1 MSTLA
6 KLWKNAGLS
15 RLQDSCEDELFDERR
30 NAMRHWIE
38 KLQRNRTELMELV
51 DQVRGYKIPTPQG
64 DHDSMLAYDR
74 RRMYKEGLLD
84 RIIATSTETADAV
97 RLLRSAIVAESSEPF
112 ATDTGDTPREESLTI
127 QVVAA
132 ILRGDRRRAKKLAT
146 ELTEELADLPLLYVP
161 LAKGG
166 DAREIVA
173 ARIRQ
178 RSIQDL
184 LLCLPRIGLYVETY
198 RLIET
203 ARDMERTHPVGA
215 GAVTEFDELFKIG
228 YKSLVQSLVVSAEQW
243 DEEEEVETETPNLT
257 DSPLVACLEQLTE
270 SALHSWLAHSQTLR
284 LSVLE
289 KVSDKR
295 AWSKLVEFI
304 ETYGAEL
311 FTQHFLNLGNVRAI
325 LHQGADTWLS
335 QIQEEGGGMFEC
347 RLLDDIDNKIS
358 RQDAVYRLT
367 LVLEAIIENYS
378 EYRDYNSTTTQSD
391 RGDLLYTLLDFLRL
405 QTKYDRVCWN
415 LKPVVLAHEILV
427 RRGCKQAAQLWR
439 RALRERID
447 AEAEKFVEKLTTLRK
462 KYAMQMPS
470 IADRINE
477 RFMRPLV
484 IDRLCSL
491 VQPAVAEAKRDG
503 PRPTFRM
510 LQYETEFLTREPSG
524 VGFDLP
530 PWLAALDEEVQ
541 RVAQPPHERDDYD
554 ELELAVPLQR
564 LTYEE
569 AIERLDELVDE

>member
-1 MSTLA
+1 M
-6 KLWKNAGLS
+6 
-15 RLQDSCEDELFDERR
+15 
-30 NAMRHWIE
+30 
-38 KLQRNRTELMELV
+38 
-51 DQVRGYKIPTPQG
+51 
-64 DHDSMLAYDR
+64 
-74 RRMYKEGLLD
+74 
-84 RIIATSTETADAV
+84 
-97 RLLRSAIVAESSEPF
+97 
-112 ATDTGDTPREESLTI
+112 
-127 QVVAA
+127 
-132 ILRGDRRRAKKLAT
+132 
-146 ELTEELADLPLLYVP
+146 
-161 LAKGG
+161 
-166 DAREIVA
+166 
-173 ARIRQ
+173 
-178 RSIQDL
+178 
-184 LLCLPRIGLYVETY
+184 
-198 RLIET
+198 
-203 ARDMERTHPVGA
+203 
-215 GAVTEFDELFKIG
+215 
-228 YKSLVQSLVVSAEQW
+228 
-243 DEEEEVETETPNLT
+243 
-257 DSPLVACLEQLTE
+257 
-270 SALHSWLAHSQTLR
+270 
-284 LSVLE
+284 
-289 KVSDKR
+289 
-295 AWSKLVEFI
+295 
-304 ETYGAEL
+304 
-311 FTQHFLNLGNVRAI
+311 
-325 LHQGADTWLS
+325 
-335 QIQEEGGGMFEC
+335 
-347 RLLDDIDNKIS
+347 LDDIGNKIS
-358 RQDAVYRLT
+358 RQDAIYRLT

-447 AEAEKFVEKLTTLRK
+447 QEADKFVEKLETLRK

-491 VQPAVAEAKRDG
+491 VQPAVAEAKREG

-524 VGFDLP
+524 VGFELP

-569 AIERLDELVDE
+569 AIERLDELADE